1 MRVPC
6 LCTEGD
12 YECDMNYIRKDGDR
26 CELVPDPLS
35 SSDQIYQSEKD
46 EDCSQE
52 GFYFDS

>member
-12 YECDMNYIRKDGDR
+12 YECDMNYIRKDGR

-35 SSDQIYQSEKD
+35 SSDQVYQSEKD

-52 GFYFDS
+52 GFYYDS